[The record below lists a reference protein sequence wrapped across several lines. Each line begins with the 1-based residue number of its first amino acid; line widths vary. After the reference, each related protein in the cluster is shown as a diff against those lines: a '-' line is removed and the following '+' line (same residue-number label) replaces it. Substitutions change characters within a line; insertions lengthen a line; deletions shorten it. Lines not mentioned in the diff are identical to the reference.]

1 MNATGAHRRFKT
13 IGEDLKGGSG
23 MVQGSGYI
31 HMEESNIM
39 DNQGQNYQTM
49 EPNIGNYADSVQ

>member
-1 MNATGAHRRFKT
+1 MVNSGGAHRRFKT
-13 IGEDLKGGSG
+13 IGEDYKSG
-23 MVQGSGYI
+23 MVHGSGYI

-49 EPNIGNYADSVQ
+49 EPNIGNYADSIQ